1 MIYSTPIHLSFFKLM
16 VEEFTVLPLA
26 FESLGVRSMATYVE
40 TPDVRIVFDPGCA
53 LGPRFSLQP
62 SEQEYL
68 ALSKA
73 REKILRAVR
82 KAQVL
87 AISHYHF
94 DHYTPHFED
103 REWTWSSPNLAERLY
118 KGKKVLVK
126 DYHDLPPVQR
136 KRGYLFQKFNKEISE
151 LITADGEKFR
161 WGKTEIEVS
170 EPQPHGL
177 SSSTSLLFFAVR
189 RGDFCFVFAP
199 DFQGVSEEALK
210 TILRW
215 KPSILVAGG
224 PPLYLL
230 GYRFTKEQLN
240 QATSNLTT
248 LVRRVPVV
256 ILDHHLFRSC
266 DGPTYLRQ
274 LAERTQSKVVSAAEF
289 LGKEPLLLEARRK
302 ELTTH
307 K

>member
-1 MIYSTPIHLSFFKLM
+1 LV
-16 VEEFTVLPLA
+16 VEELTFLPLA

-40 TPDVRIVFDPGCA
+40 TPEVRIVLDPGCA

-73 REKILRAVR
+73 REKILRAAR

-87 AISHYHF
+87 VVSHYHF

-103 REWTWSSPNLAERLY
+103 REWTWSSPDLAEKLY

-136 KRGYLFQKFNKEISE
+136 KRGYLFQKFNREISE
-151 LITADGEKFR
+151 LIVADGQRFR

-177 SSSTSLLFFAVR
+177 SSSSTILFVAVKR
-189 RGDFCFVFAP
+189 EGSCLVFAP
-199 DFQGVSEEALK
+199 DLQGVREDSIE

-215 KPSILVAGG
+215 EPNILVAGG

-230 GYRFTKEQLN
+230 GYRFTKEQLDL
-240 QATSNLTT
+240 ATSNLTT
-248 LVRRVPVV
+248 LVRKIPVV

-266 DGPTYLRQ
+266 EGLTYLRQ
-274 LAERTQSKVVSAAEF
+274 LAKKTENKVMSAAEF
-289 LGKEPLLLEARRK
+289 LGRSPQLLEARRK
-302 ELTTH
+302 ELVR